1 MTARY
6 GALAPRRDRAVT
18 DELNPTLAGRVVMV
32 TGAGQGVGADVATYC
47 GMVGARVAV
56 TARKPDAA
64 AAVARGIND
73 AGGEAVDIRCDVT
86 SRADIDH
93 AIAETVDR
101 FGALHGV
108 VHNAISSFSSQPVPF
123 ENVTDENWDDQVAV
137 ALRAAFHLAQ
147 ASFTHLLAAKGSF
160 VFMLS
165 TAGMEGS
172 PPVPAYST
180 IKGAQRAFM
189 KSMARE
195 WGPQGVRV
203 NGVAPIAVTPAI
215 AAFLSR
221 EPIAAERLAKRAAL
235 ERLGDGV
242 WDIGPPTAFLLGSE
256 SRFVT
261 GQTLVVN
268 GGSFMF

>member
-1 MTARY
+1 MNER
-6 GALAPRRDRAVT
+6 GAPL
-18 DELNPTLAGRVVMV
+18 PTLAGRVVMV

-47 GMVGARVAV
+47 GLVGARVVV

-64 AAVARGIND
+64 AAVARGITDGGGD
-73 AGGEAVDIRCDVT
+73 AIAIRCDVT
-86 SRADIDH
+86 SRDDIDR
-93 AIAETVDR
+93 AIAETIER
-101 FGALHGV
+101 CGALHGV
-108 VHNAISSFSSQPVPF
+108 VHNAISSYSSRPVAF
-123 ENVTDENWDDQVAV
+123 QDVTDDNWDDQVAV

-147 ASFTHLLAAKGSF
+147 ASYAHLLSAGGSF

-180 IKGAQRAFM
+180 IKGAQRALM
-189 KSMARE
+189 KSLARE
-195 WGPQGVRV
+195 WGPQGIRV

-215 AAFLSR
+215 ADFLSR
-221 EPIAAERLAKRAAL
+221 EPVAAERLAKRAAL

-242 WDIGPPTAFLLGSE
+242 RDIGPPTAFLLGSDA
-256 SRFVT
+256 RFVT

>member
-1 MTARY
+1 MNERDARH
-6 GALAPRRDRAVT
+6 
-18 DELNPTLAGRVVMV
+18 PTLAGRVVLV

-47 GMVGARVAV
+47 GLVGARVIV

-73 AGGEAVDIRCDVT
+73 AGGDAIAIRCDVT
-86 SRADIDH
+86 SRDDIDH
-93 AIAETVDR
+93 AIAETLER
-101 FGALHGV
+101 CGELHGV
-108 VHNAISSFSSQPVPF
+108 VHNAISSYSSRPAAFQD
-123 ENVTDENWDDQVAV
+123 VTDENWDDQVAV

-147 ASFTHLLAAKGSF
+147 ASFAHLLAAGGSF

-180 IKGAQRAFM
+180 IKGAQRALM
-189 KSMARE
+189 KSLARE
-195 WGPQGVRV
+195 WGPHGIRV

-221 EPIAAERLAKRAAL
+221 EPVAAERLAKRAAL

-242 WDIGPPTAFLLGSE
+242 WDIGPPTAFLLGSDA
-256 SRFVT
+256 RFVT

-268 GGSFMF
+268 GGSFML

>member
-1 MTARY
+1 VA
-6 GALAPRRDRAVT
+6 

-73 AGGEAVDIRCDVT
+73 AGGEAIAIRCDVT
-86 SRADIDH
+86 SRADIDN
-93 AIAETVDR
+93 AVAEAVDR

-108 VHNAISSFSSQPVPF
+108 VHNAISSYSSQPVPF
-123 ENVTDENWDDQVAV
+123 EDVTDENWDDQVAV

-147 ASFTHLLAAKGSF
+147 ASFTHLLAANGAF

-242 WDIGPPTAFLLGSE
+242 WDIGPPTAFLLGPE

>member
-1 MTARY
+1 M
-6 GALAPRRDRAVT
+6 T

-32 TGAGQGVGADVATYC
+32 TGAGQGVGADVAIYC

-64 AAVARGIND
+64 AAIARGIND

-86 SRADIDH
+86 SRADIDN

-108 VHNAISSFSSQPVPF
+108 VHNAISSYSSQPVPF
-123 ENVTDENWDDQVAV
+123 EDVTEDNWNDQVAV

-147 ASFTHLLAAKGSF
+147 ASFAHLVAAKGSF

-242 WDIGPPTAFLLGSE
+242 WDIGPPTAFLLGSD

>member
-1 MTARY
+1 M
-6 GALAPRRDRAVT
+6 T

-47 GMVGARVAV
+47 GLVGARVAV

-64 AAVARGIND
+64 TAVAKDITD
-73 AGGEAVDIRCDVT
+73 AGGQAVAIRCDVT
-86 SRADIDH
+86 SREDIDR

-108 VHNAISSFSSQPVPF
+108 VHNAISSYSSRPIPF
-123 ENVTDENWDDQVAV
+123 EEVTDENWDDQTAV
-137 ALRAAFHLAQ
+137 ALRAAYHLAQ
-147 ASFTHLLAAKGSF
+147 ASFAHLLAVGGSF

-195 WGPQGVRV
+195 WGPHGIRV

-215 AAFLSR
+215 ANFLAS

-242 WDIGPPTAFLLGSE
+242 WDIGPPTAFLLGPDA
-256 SRFVT
+256 RFMT